1 MRASL
6 EQRAFEWQP
15 EFCAIT
21 CLPPWLSTRARS
33 STAETPASSTRSLG
47 RWKSKT
53 YGHANS
59 EKIHRETYTF
69 RTSPY

>member
-1 MRASL
+1 VRASL

-33 STAETPASSTRSLG
+33 STAEVTCVLATRSLG
-47 RWKSKT
+47 KSQT
-53 YGHANS
+53 HGHANS